1 MGNVKK
7 WQDISWALQRGLWL
21 RKSERGAQPHGAER
35 SLAPGE
41 LGSGAGSWR
50 GAQGGGRKSQGL
62 LAEQT
67 VLRGLCQAAF
77 VLLTRGRQGKELQ
90 RWVEEVH
97 LPHGA
102 PCAVCSGGAVLGP
115 ACIFESL
122 LTFFIETSTNP
133 GGILETVA
141 KALSVWHQHA
151 RYSALLRRCP
161 GDPAESGAARV
172 LFWRRSSR
180 QRSGRVRDQLRVWGS
195 EVGAHLWFELKS
207 SRASQSS

>member
-1 MGNVKK
+1 ME
-7 WQDISWALQRGLWL
+7 L
-21 RKSERGAQPHGAER
+21 

-41 LGSGAGSWR
+41 PGSGAGSWR

-77 VLLTRGRQGKELQ
+77 VLLTRGRQGKGLQ

-151 RYSALLRRCP
+151 RYSALLRRCLETLLRVGQRGSCFGAGVP
-161 GDPAESGAARV
+161 GSALAVSGISSVSGAAR
-172 LFWRRSSR
+172 LEHICGLS
-180 QRSGRVRDQLRVWGS
+180 
-195 EVGAHLWFELKS
+195 
-207 SRASQSS
+207 